1 MSCKKMETK
10 KMTSYCVLKSKTKLF
25 GLIKQIGKEEM
36 KTNGPG
42 IVDTLGI
49 KRKCRLVRNSID

>member
-1 MSCKKMETK
+1 
-10 KMTSYCVLKSKTKLF
+10 MTSYCVLKSKTKLF
-25 GLIKQIGKEEM
+25 GVIKQIGKEEM

-42 IVDTLGI
+42 IVDTLGL